1 MYMLEYIITTNL
13 HIHKLIV
20 VPDYL
25 FTERQNTHISDDDF
39 LSFFFLNDPSY
50 RSFIPKPLA
59 TGSPKRILDLCPI
72 LSGP

>member
-1 MYMLEYIITTNL
+1 MLEYIITTNL

-39 LSFFFLNDPSY
+39 LIIFFLNN
-50 RSFIPKPLA
+50 
-59 TGSPKRILDLCPI
+59 
-72 LSGP
+72 

>member
-1 MYMLEYIITTNL
+1 MLEYIITINL

-39 LSFFFLNDPSY
+39 LIIFFL
-50 RSFIPKPLA
+50 K
-59 TGSPKRILDLCPI
+59 
-72 LSGP
+72 